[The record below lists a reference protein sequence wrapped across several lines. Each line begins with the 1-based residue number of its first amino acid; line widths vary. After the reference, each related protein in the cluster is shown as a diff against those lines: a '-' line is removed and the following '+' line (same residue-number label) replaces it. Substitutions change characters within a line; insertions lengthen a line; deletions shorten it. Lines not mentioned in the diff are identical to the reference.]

1 MSFEVIPAPGSSHVE
16 IADRG
21 FTARNSEIVM
31 VKYDMPWYYMGGYH
45 RSVAHDLGVNMPE
58 IRLVTETP
66 KGTQVYT
73 KRPPAKRVFYEGSS
87 PIKQAI
93 DWKIREYNS
102 MEKLVTAKQI
112 AKEVAEDVH
121 EDERRIHLQILRM
134 HDKGQIFMSPPPPDP
149 KYPTD
154 VRWNAITNSYVKP
167 GFRELAVKRKYRTDV
182 EVGKAHPVK
191 DYIFKFVKREGRA
204 TYRDI
209 ENEMKRINWIKRP
222 KTLKG
227 YLKEMVRDGNLKEEV
242 EGYYEAGLPV

>member
-45 RSVAHDLGVNMPE
+45 RSVAHDLG
-58 IRLVTETP
+58 
-66 KGTQVYT
+66 GTQVYT

-102 MEKLVTAKQI
+102 MEKLVTARQI
-112 AKEVAEDVH
+112 AREVAEDVH

-134 HDKGQIFMSPPPPDP
+134 HDKGQIFMSPPPPD
-149 KYPTD
+149 
-154 VRWNAITNSYVKP
+154 

-204 TYRDI
+204 IYREI